1 MIKYVFFDFNGTILD
16 DVDLCLNL
24 LNKLLTLQ
32 NKKKLDIIEY
42 RNVFT
47 FPIKKYYE
55 LAGIDFNLNSFEELS
70 EIFINDY
77 QEASYHCAIYP
88 HLREVLAKLTKLN
101 IKKVVLSA
109 SQIDNLTKQLEILK
123 LKTEF
128 DNVLG
133 LDNIY
138 ATSKIL
144 VASDFINNNKI
155 NPKEVLLV
163 GDTTHDFEV
172 ANKLGFKI
180 ILFSGG
186 HQSITVLS
194 KTNAPI
200 ISDLSEVLNFID

>member
-16 DVDLCLNL
+16 DVNLCLNL

-32 NKKKLDIIEY
+32 NKKNLDIFEY

-77 QEASYHCAIYP
+77 QEASYNCNVYP
-88 HLREVLAKLTKLN
+88 NLREVLAKLTKSN

-109 SQIDNLTKQLEILK
+109 SQIDNLLKQLEVLNLK
-123 LKTEF
+123 SEF

-138 ATSKIL
+138 ATSKVL
-144 VASDFINNNKI
+144 VAKDFINNNKI

-172 ANKLGFKI
+172 ASELGFKV
-180 ILFSGG
+180 ILFAGG

-200 ISDLSEVLNFID
+200 ISDLSEVLNFVD

>member
-16 DVDLCLNL
+16 DVNLCLNL

-32 NKKKLDIIEY
+32 NKKNLDIFEY

-70 EIFINDY
+70 EIFINNY
-77 QEASYHCAIYP
+77 QEASYNCNVYP
-88 HLREVLAKLTKLN
+88 NLREVLAKLTKLN

-109 SQIDNLTKQLEILK
+109 SQIDNLLKQLEVLNLK
-123 LKTEF
+123 SEF

-138 ATSKIL
+138 ATSKVL
-144 VASDFINNNKI
+144 VAKDFINNKI

-172 ANKLGFKI
+172 ASELGFKI
-180 ILFSGG
+180 ILFAGG
-186 HQSITVLS
+186 HQSIEVLS
-194 KTNAPI
+194 KTKAPI
-200 ISDLSEVLNFID
+200 ICDLKEILNFID